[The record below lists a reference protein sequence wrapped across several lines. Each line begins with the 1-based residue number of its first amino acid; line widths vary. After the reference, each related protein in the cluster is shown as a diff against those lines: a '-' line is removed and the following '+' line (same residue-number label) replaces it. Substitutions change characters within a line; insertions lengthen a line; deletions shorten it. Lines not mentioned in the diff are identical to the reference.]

1 MSKKKT
7 VLIVDD
13 SKEVRDVLSIFLKEK
28 DFYVI
33 SAESPA
39 ISLRLLQ
46 ELKVDLL
53 ISDLAMPGMNGFDFI
68 KLVCLTLEEENRP
81 KIVIYTGYKDVLAS
95 EPTFQHVDKVID
107 KSTDI
112 REVIREIC
120 ALVGA

>member
-112 REVIREIC
+112 REVIKEIC
-120 ALVGA
+120 ALVEA

>member
-13 SKEVRDVLSIFLKEK
+13 DKDVRDVLSVFLKEK
-28 DFYVI
+28 DYYVI
-33 SAESPA
+33 CADSPA

-46 ELKVDLL
+46 ELKIDLL

-68 KLVCLTLEEENRP
+68 KLVCLTLEVEDRP
-81 KIVIYTGYKDVLAS
+81 KIVIYTGYKEMLAS
-95 EPTFQHVDKVID
+95 EPAFQNVDKVID

-112 REVIREIC
+112 RKVIKEID
-120 ALVGA
+120 ALLGH